1 LPAAGGQKKRRKEK
15 KKIHV
20 RAGLPRKGDPARI
33 FLAPP
38 FLRIFTGPLPVI
50 LSPFL
55 PVPGMPVLPGSVQKG
70 RKGVFFLHI

>member
-1 LPAAGGQKKRRKEK
+1 VIKKEK
-15 KKIHV
+15 KREKRRYMSGQDFPEREILP
-20 RAGLPRKGDPARI
+20 GLFWPL
-33 FLAPP
+33 F